1 MTRDGMTHDLHTLTG
16 AYALDALDDAE
27 RREFEAHLAECESCA
42 DEVRGLRA
50 TGAMLGV
57 AAATGVP
64 ASFRD
69 SVMEQVRATRQLP
82 PASPATDVGTVT
94 SLLRRSRAA
103 SRTFLAVAAALVVVA
118 GSLGAVAVQQHREAV
133 RAEQAASQ
141 MSAVLAAP
149 DARQVDGGGVARV
162 IVSPSQGKAVFVG
175 QKLPA
180 TDAQHVLQ
188 LWVIDDTAH
197 SVGLIHGSQALL
209 ASGITPGAKL
219 GVTVEPAG
227 GSKQPTTAPIMTM
240 DLGA

>member
-27 RREFEAHLAECESCA
+27 RRDFEAHLAECESCA
-42 DEVRGLRA
+42 EEVRELRA

-64 ASFRD
+64 SSFHAA
-69 SVMEQVRATRQLP
+69 VMEQVRATRQLP
-82 PASPATDVGTVT
+82 PVASSDALA
-94 SLLRRSRAA
+94 SRLRRSRVA

-133 RAEQAASQ
+133 RVEQAAAQ

-175 QKLPA
+175 QKLPP

-188 LWVIDDTAH
+188 LWVIDGGAR
-197 SVGLIHGSQALL
+197 SVGVIHGSQALL
-209 ASGITPGAKL
+209 ATGVTPGAKL

>member
-1 MTRDGMTHDLHTLTG
+1 MTRDGTAHDLHTLTG

-42 DEVRGLRA
+42 EEVRELRA
-50 TGAMLGV
+50 TGAMLGI
-57 AAATGVP
+57 AAASAVP
-64 ASFRD
+64 SSFHAS
-69 SVMEQVRATRQLP
+69 VLEQVRVTRQLP
-82 PASPATDVGTVT
+82 PVVSTSDALASR
-94 SLLRRSRAA
+94 LRRSRAA

-118 GSLGAVAVQQHREAV
+118 GSLGAVAVQQHRQAARV
-133 RAEQAASQ
+133 EQAAAQ
-141 MSAVLAAP
+141 MSSVLAAP
-149 DARQVDGGGVARV
+149 DARQIDGGGVARV

-180 TDAQHVLQ
+180 TDARHVLQ
-188 LWVIDDTAH
+188 LWVIDDGAR
-197 SVGLIHGSQALL
+197 SVGVIHGSQALL
-209 ASGITPGAKL
+209 ATGVTPGAKL

>member
-1 MTRDGMTHDLHTLTG
+1 MTRDGTTHDLHTLTG
-16 AYALDALDDAE
+16 AYALDALDDPE
-27 RREFEAHLAECESCA
+27 RREFEAHLAECESCTE
-42 DEVRGLRA
+42 EVRGLRA

-57 AAATGVP
+57 AAASGVP

-82 PASPATDVGTVT
+82 PVSDAGTVT
-94 SLLRRSRAA
+94 SLLRRSRVA

-133 RAEQAASQ
+133 RVEQAASQ
-141 MSAVLAAP
+141 MAAVLAAP
-149 DARQVDGGGVARV
+149 DARQIDGGGVARV
-162 IVSPSQGKAVFVG
+162 IVAPSEGKAVFVG

-188 LWVIDDTAH
+188 LWVIDGGAR

-209 ASGITPGAKL
+209 ATGVTPGAKL

>member
-1 MTRDGMTHDLHTLTG
+1 MTHDLHTLTG

-27 RREFEAHLAECESCA
+27 RREFQAHLAECESCA
-42 DEVRGLRA
+42 EEVRELRA
-50 TGAMLGV
+50 TGALLGV

-64 ASFRD
+64 SSFHD
-69 SVMEQVRATRQLP
+69 SVMHEVRATRQLP
-82 PASPATDVGTVT
+82 PLSPAPDAGTVI

-118 GSLGAVAVQQHREAV
+118 GSLGAVAVQQHREAA
-133 RAEQAASQ
+133 RAEQAAAQ

-162 IVSPSQGKAVFVG
+162 IVSPSEGKAVFVG

-188 LWVIDDTAH
+188 LWVIDRGAR
-197 SVGLIHGSQALL
+197 SVGVIHGSQALL
-209 ASGITPGAKL
+209 ATGIAPGAKL